1 MTPSQFC
8 VWLSGY
14 ASAKPDTLDPQVQT
28 ELDAII
34 ADMVASKL
42 SNAGAEED
50 FERMKAEFEARK
62 IKAELD
68 MLRQMQAAK
77 QAIQSGGIVYAS
89 NTADKP
95 HLIAKAV

>member
-1 MTPSQFC
+1 
-8 VWLSGY
+8 
-14 ASAKPDTLDPQVQT
+14 
-28 ELDAII
+28 
-34 ADMVASKL
+34 
-42 SNAGAEED
+42 
-50 FERMKAEFEARK
+50 MKAEFEARK